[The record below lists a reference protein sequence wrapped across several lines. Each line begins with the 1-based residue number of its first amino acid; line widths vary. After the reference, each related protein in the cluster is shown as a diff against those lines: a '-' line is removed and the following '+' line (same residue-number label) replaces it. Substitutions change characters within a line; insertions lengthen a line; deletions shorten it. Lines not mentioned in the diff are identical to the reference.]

1 MAQTYYTSSGSFHIP
16 DMNCRFDI
24 DEEDEAALSI
34 IRSSITDLLSNNS
47 ECMDN
52 ILTDQHADAIF
63 FSQHESIS
71 PQTNIFHSCGTK
83 SNIFDESKINPLPQQ
98 KDSERPRSSNSLP
111 NNFNYTPHYSFS
123 HMNTNTPT
131 LPVDFGPRCT
141 RCGNPCGDDV
151 IYQGN
156 LAFHSAHFTCKECR
170 KNLKVGILLNNDV
183 YCQSCAAKVTP
194 QSNNCCVCNSPRPSA
209 SVVIGG
215 RCFCK
220 EHFVCACCGKI
231 LDPTSYKRSPI
242 DGNFYCESHCPK
254 EDTFPM
260 CAGCGRP
267 IVTKNSPSQAYSSI
281 SSFYPSSKVICAS
294 ICGSKVKFH
303 SECFNCYICNKSLV
317 DLPKYTVYDGRPI
330 CVNCFKQLPREV
342 QTSIASGG
350 NH

>member
-34 IRSSITDLLSNNS
+34 IRSSITGLLSQNNDS
-47 ECMDN
+47 IDN
-52 ILTDQHADAIF
+52 ILMNPHENMNLFNHETTSLQTDAYYINNN
-63 FSQHESIS
+63 SKTS
-71 PQTNIFHSCGTK
+71 PF
-83 SNIFDESKINPLPQQ
+83 LQQ
-98 KDSERPRSSNSLP
+98 KESERPHSCNSLP
-111 NNFNYTPHYSFS
+111 NNLNFSSNYYMNSDFNSSTKPA
-123 HMNTNTPT
+123 
-131 LPVDFGPRCT
+131 DFGPRCT

-170 KNLKVGILLNNDV
+170 TKLKVGILLNNDV
-183 YCQSCAAKVTP
+183 YCQSCASKITP
-194 QSNNCCVCNSPRPSA
+194 QSNNCCICNSPRSTT
-209 SVVIGG
+209 SIVIGG

-220 EHFVCACCGKI
+220 EHFVCASCGKI
-231 LDPTSYKRSPI
+231 LDSSSFKHSQI
-242 DGNFYCESHCPK
+242 DGNFYCESHYPK
-254 EDTFPM
+254 EDIFPI

-267 IVTKNSPSQAYSSI
+267 IITKNSLSKASSTI

-294 ICGSKVKFH
+294 LCGTKAKFH

-317 DLPKYTVYDGRPI
+317 ELPKYTVYGGRPI
-330 CVNCFKQLPREV
+330 CVTCFKQLPKDV
-342 QTSIASGG
+342 QASIASGG